1 MYYIYHVH
9 QDSTFLPTSV
19 ILTLQSLTSLR
30 AQYNIRIRERNQ
42 MDSINNSK
50 VESKTKWKKP
60 PRHHQWF
67 TAKKTKS
74 EMEAQG
80 NILKILLIYSSIS
93 HLHTGIGSSSQEIHV
108 ATPLELQWRNATL
121 RSATTWLRH
130 LQLLGPWA
138 IWQCV
143 QIQQCGHH
151 LLGLIPA
158 LYYILSLTLALQM
171 TYSISYKKILL
182 VEQSLGQC
190 RNALTTVMVTHR
202 NASLLQQP

>member
-1 MYYIYHVH
+1 
-9 QDSTFLPTSV
+9 
-19 ILTLQSLTSLR
+19 
-30 AQYNIRIRERNQ
+30 

-50 VESKTKWKKP
+50 VESKTKWEE
-60 PRHHQWF
+60 
-67 TAKKTKS
+67 TSKTS
-74 EMEAQG
+74 SV
-80 NILKILLIYSSIS
+80 IYSKENQEWNGGTRQHPEDPPHGSS

-130 LQLLGPWA
+130 VQLLGPWA

-151 LLGLIPA
+151 LLGLISA

-171 TYSISYKKILL
+171 TYSISYKKIYL
-182 VEQSLGQC
+182 VEQSLGKC
-190 RNALTTVMVTHR
+190 KNALTTVMVTHI